1 MGWRG
6 RKIKKDLAELKSC
19 HIFVEQNKTTMTI
32 TKTDRSEML
41 QNVIE
46 EFKSFGFV
54 NSPKEPENNNFLYAA
69 SKVYKKEDTGILI
82 HISSITDK
90 NVYLEVYDM
99 VNNGMSFGIIQKE
112 VLEDFLWQ
120 LILIEFM
127 NYFIKNKKDL
137 VEWKSWHIFVEV
149 LWMINK

>member
-1 MGWRG
+1 
-6 RKIKKDLAELKSC
+6 LAELKSC

-99 VNNGMSFGIIQKE
+99 VNNGMSFGEKHHKFAGTVNGTTIKW
-112 VLEDFLWQ
+112 DYTKRSFGRF
-120 LILIEFM
+120 FM
-127 NYFIKNKKDL
+127 TTYINRVHELLYKK
-137 VEWKSWHIFVEV
+137 
-149 LWMINK
+149 

>member
-1 MGWRG
+1 M
-6 RKIKKDLAELKSC
+6 K
-19 HIFVEQNKTTMTI
+19 I

-46 EFKSFGFV
+46 EFKSLGFV
-54 NSPKEPENNNFLYAA
+54 NSPKEPENNNYLYKA

-99 VNNGMSFGIIQKE
+99 VNNGMSFGEKYHKFAGKVNGTTIKWDYTKRSFGRFFMTTYINRVNE
-112 VLEDFLWQ
+112 
-120 LILIEFM
+120 LI
-127 NYFIKNKKDL
+127 YKK
-137 VEWKSWHIFVEV
+137 
-149 LWMINK
+149 